1 MSGKAVKILII
12 DDEFPIRKFL
22 RVSLESNNYEVFE
35 AERGRDALDLVKTH
49 NPDALILDIGLPDIS
64 GVEVTRLVRNFS
76 QVPVLILSVQGQEK
90 VKIDALDAGADD
102 YLTKPFSVEELLA
115 RLRRAL
121 KRSISNSPATVY
133 QVGDIRL
140 DLERRSVVIK
150 GKDVNL
156 TPNEFSLLAALMR
169 QAGRVL
175 THKQLLREVWGEAYV
190 DDSHLL
196 RVNVCNLRRKLEV
209 DPATAKF
216 LRTEPGV
223 GYRLTES

>member
-1 MSGKAVKILII
+1 MSHKAIKVLII

-22 RVSLESNNYEVFE
+22 RVSLESNQYEVLE
-35 AERGRDALDLVKTH
+35 AERGKDALDLVKTQ
-49 NPDALILDIGLPDIS
+49 NPDALILDVGLPDMS
-64 GVEVTRLVRNFS
+64 GVDLTRLIRHDS
-76 QVPVLILSVQGQEK
+76 QVPILILSVQGQEK
-90 VKIDALDAGADD
+90 TKIEALDAGADD

-121 KRSISNSPATVY
+121 KRSLSSSPATVY
-133 QVGDIRL
+133 QLGEIRL
-140 DLERRSVVIK
+140 DLERRNVIVK
-150 GKDVNL
+150 GKDINL
-156 TPNEFSLLAALMR
+156 TPNEFSLLASLMR
-169 QAGRVL
+169 HAGRVL

-209 DPATAKF
+209 DATTGKY

-223 GYRLTES
+223 GYRLTET

>member
-1 MSGKAVKILII
+1 MSSKATKVLII

-22 RVSLESNNYEVFE
+22 RVSLESNQYEVLE
-35 AERGRDALDLVKTH
+35 AERGKDALEMIKSH
-49 NPDALILDIGLPDIS
+49 NPDALILDIGLPDLS
-64 GVEVTRLVRNFS
+64 GVEVTRLVRNNS

-90 VKIDALDAGADD
+90 TKIEALDAGADD
-102 YLTKPFSVEELLA
+102 YLTKPFSVDELLA

-121 KRSISNSPATVY
+121 KRSVSNSPATVY
-133 QVGDIRL
+133 QVGEIRL
-140 DLERRSVVIK
+140 DLERRSVVVK
-150 GKDVNL
+150 GKDVSL
-156 TPNEFSLLAALMR
+156 TPNEFSLLASLMR

-209 DPATAKF
+209 DATTAKY

-223 GYRLTES
+223 GYRLAEA